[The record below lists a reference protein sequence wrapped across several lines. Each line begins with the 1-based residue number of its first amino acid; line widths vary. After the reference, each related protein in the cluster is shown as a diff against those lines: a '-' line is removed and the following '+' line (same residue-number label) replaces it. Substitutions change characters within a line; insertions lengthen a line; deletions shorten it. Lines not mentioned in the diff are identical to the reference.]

1 MSARLISDRKIIEQD
16 AVSRF
21 RHDGE
26 TEKSVIL
33 LDRQDLDKSCLLTGG
48 DHGKRLFLTCRE
60 GGLIECMDL
69 LQALS

>member
-33 LDRQDLDKSCLLTGG
+33 LDRQIMENGFFS
-48 DHGKRLFLTCRE
+48 HAGK
-60 GGLIECMDL
+60 
-69 LQALS
+69 AVS